1 MNTQQINESTQMD
14 MMTDDSYI
22 YPDCSFDSAS
32 AYISV
37 DEMAKI
43 LSIARVTAYQ
53 LTKTKGFP
61 CFYIGKRIIIPLR
74 AFHKWAD
81 EQADCQAVLF
91 ER

>member
-1 MNTQQINESTQMD
+1 MQEVMIHKDNINEETQ
-14 MMTDDSYI
+14 
-22 YPDCSFDSAS
+22 

-37 DEMAKI
+37 DELAKY

-61 CFYIGKRIIIPLR
+61 CFYVGKRIIIPLYS
-74 AFHKWAD
+74 FHKWAE
-81 EQADCQAVLF
+81 EQANNKAVLL